1 MSIGADIGT
10 YNIVLCKR
18 DAEKGFVYKREI
30 NAFLEIPIDESNRF
44 VYNMIRA
51 AKLDEGTPQERKVPI
66 MEDKKAKMAYM
77 MGEAAVNM
85 AYAIDKLELKRPMKD
100 GCLNPKERSAQQM
113 MNKMVHGMIEKC
125 SSGETLYFSK
135 PANAINEETDADYHA
150 KVLESIFK
158 AFKDPSGNSVKAHP
172 INEGLA
178 LVYAE
183 LAAKQWT
190 GCGVSFGAGMV
201 NVCFSIYGSPIFEFS
216 LVNSG
221 DWIDKMAAKAT
232 GESAT
237 YINKEKLKLDLT
249 IESTELVQRAIKA
262 QYEIMVQKTITGI
275 KKGLEQSENKIRAD
289 NPIDIV
295 IAGGTSCPNGFDV
308 LFRNT
313 IAGAGLP
320 LPIGSIIRPQD
331 PLHSVARGCLLA
343 AEAADQS

>member
-1 MSIGADIGT
+1 
-10 YNIVLCKR
+10 
-18 DAEKGFVYKREI
+18 
-30 NAFLEIPIDESNRF
+30 
-44 VYNMIRA
+44 
-51 AKLDEGTPQERKVPI
+51 
-66 MEDKKAKMAYM
+66 
-77 MGEAAVNM
+77 
-85 AYAIDKLELKRPMKD
+85 MK
-100 GCLNPKERSAQQM
+100 
-113 MNKMVHGMIEKC
+113 
-125 SSGETLYFSK
+125 
-135 PANAINEETDADYHA
+135 NAINEETDADYHA
-150 KVLESIFK
+150 KVLEAIFK
-158 AFKDPSGNSVKAHP
+158 AFKDSENHRVKPNS

-201 NVCFSIYGSPIFEFS
+201 NVCFSIYGNPIFEFS

-221 DWIDKMAAKAT
+221 DWIDKMAAKAV
-232 GESAT
+232 GESVS

-249 IESTELVQRAIKA
+249 VDSNELVQRAIKA

-313 IAGAGLP
+313 ITQAGLP
-320 LPIGSIIRPQD
+320 IPIGSIIRPND
-331 PLHSVARGCLLA
+331 PLYSVARGCLLA